1 MTDLDNKVIEAIV
14 KTLKEEFK
22 NKKYEETIEIF
33 NKIRQH
39 VSFLYLEEISNRLNE
54 EESTND

>member
-14 KTLKEEFK
+14 KALKEEFK

-54 EESTND
+54 EE

>member
-14 KTLKEEFK
+14 KALKKEFK

-39 VSFLYLEEISNRLNE
+39 VSFLYLEEISNRLSK

>member
-14 KTLKEEFK
+14 KALKEEFK

-39 VSFLYLEEISNRLNE
+39 VYFLYLEEIYNRLNE
-54 EESTND
+54 KESTND

>member
-14 KTLKEEFK
+14 KALKEEFK
-22 NKKYEETIEIF
+22 NKKYEEAVEMF

-39 VSFLYLEEISNRLNE
+39 VSFLYLKEIANRLNE
-54 EESTND
+54 EESIND

>member
-1 MTDLDNKVIEAIV
+1 MTDLDNKMIEAIV

-22 NKKYEETIEIF
+22 NKKHEEALEVF

-39 VSFLYLEEISNRLNE
+39 VSFLYLEEIAHRLDE